1 MPWNLYARAEIENSR
16 EFSDPASVLSGAGK
30 KVFTML
36 NPKAKLSSKVF
47 APDVEQKPTRDGY
60 GDGLVIAG
68 ERDSNVVVLCADL
81 TESTRSEAFSKKFPE
96 RFFEIGVAEQNLATI
111 ASGLGVS
118 GKIPFISSYATFSPG
133 RNWEQIRTTISY
145 NDSNV
150 KIAGAHAGISVGP
163 DGATHQAI
171 EDIATMRVMANMKVI
186 VPCDA
191 VEARKATIAAAKIW
205 GPIYLRFG
213 REKMPVFT
221 TEETPFTPGKAEIF
235 WESTGKKNRAKKPQV
250 AIIGCGSLVHY
261 ALLAAKDLEE
271 EGVGTMVINSHTIKP
286 LDEKTILAA
295 AENCGAIVIVEE
307 HQVSG
312 GLGGAVAELLS
323 KKFPTPMEF
332 IGMQNV
338 FGESGPPKELIE
350 KYGMGV
356 KDIKSAVQ
364 RVLKRKN

>member
-1 MPWNLYARAEIENSR
+1 
-16 EFSDPASVLSGAGK
+16 
-30 KVFTML
+30 ML
-36 NPKAKLSSKVF
+36 NKNAKLSPKVF
-47 APDVEQKPTRDGY
+47 DKDIDQKATRDGY

-68 ERDSNVVVLCADL
+68 ESDKNVVVLCADL

-96 RFFEIGVAEQNLATI
+96 RFFEVGVAEQNLATI

-150 KIAGAHAGISVGP
+150 KIIGAHAGISVGP

-191 VEARKATIAAAKIW
+191 IEAKKATIAAAKIW
-205 GPIYLRFG
+205 GPAYLRFG

-235 WESTGKKNRAKKPQV
+235 WESAGKGSRKKNPQV
-250 AIIGCGSLVHY
+250 AIIGCGSLVHN
-261 ALLAAKDLEE
+261 ALLAAKELEE
-271 EGVGTMVINSHTIKP
+271 EGIGTYVINSHTIKP
-286 LDEKTILAA
+286 LDEKTILEAVG
-295 AENCGAIVIVEE
+295 NCNAVVTVEE
-307 HQVSG
+307 HQVAG
-312 GLGGAVAELLS
+312 GLGGAVAELLA
-323 KKFPTPMEF
+323 KHLPTPIEF
-332 IGMQNV
+332 IGMQNT
-338 FGESGPPKELIE
+338 FGESGSPKELIE

-356 KDIKSAVQ
+356 SSIKDAVR
-364 RVLKRKN
+364 RVLKRRK